1 MTGIAK
7 LRADVVWREVLD
19 EIIVLD
25 QASWRYLTV
34 RGSGVTLWPGLVG
47 GATIAELAERLV
59 QRFGIE
65 RARAGAD
72 VTRFVGLLGER
83 GLLEA

>member
-7 LRADVVWREVLD
+7 LRDDVVWREVLD

-34 RGSGVTLWPGLVG
+34 RGAGVTLWPGLVG
-47 GATIAELAERLV
+47 GATLGQLADRLV
-59 QRFGIE
+59 ERFGID
-65 RARAGAD
+65 RGLAGAD
-72 VTRFVGLLGER
+72 VTRFVGLLGDR
-83 GLLEA
+83 GLLAA